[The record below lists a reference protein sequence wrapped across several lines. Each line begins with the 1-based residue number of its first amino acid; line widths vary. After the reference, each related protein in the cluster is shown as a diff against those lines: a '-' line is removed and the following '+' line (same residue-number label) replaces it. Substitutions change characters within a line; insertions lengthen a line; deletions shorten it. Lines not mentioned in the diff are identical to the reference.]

1 MKQISEMCL
10 TLKRLVN
17 DRRTRTSICLS
28 ILAALCLTVS
38 GHSQVGDQP
47 GAQTELFRAIDNYD
61 LTALRHAVLDLPSG
75 TTRLIVNGI
84 LLSWN
89 AQTKEAIQA
98 LSRALQGSPPPSAKL
113 LEEAER
119 YLALDESLM
128 QHYESASVLGQR
140 FLKRQSILSGSGL
153 RDFQDE
159 LSIWKALQ
167 GSLPMTAEQSGVS
180 SITEVANN
188 SGRLQATV
196 LVDGSP
202 TEAFFDTGADISVIS
217 RSTLTRLG
225 VHPLLRTMRDTGS
238 TGERTKSHIAV
249 LPELKIGKST
259 VRNVPVMVEE
269 DAALMV
275 GTPGKQTAA
284 DMIIGYPVMREL
296 GSFGYDNGMLLI
308 GDSSGRATREAAL
321 LEVGATVVLCGAI
334 EGRAQSFLLDTGN
347 TKSLFTSAYI
357 QHDGAAFA
365 GAPVSFQT
373 LAGIGG
379 TKKADRYTL
388 SSVDIVLT
396 QGSVHFLNVSVLVK
410 ESGLDVQG
418 LVGNIGRD
426 LWQDS
431 GHFRIKFSDMT
442 INF

>member
-1 MKQISEMCL
+1 MTQISEMCL
-10 TLKRLVN
+10 SVKRLVG
-17 DRRTRTSICLS
+17 DRMTRTSICLS
-28 ILAALCLTVS
+28 ILAALCITGS
-38 GHSQVGDQP
+38 GHSQVGDQT
-47 GAQTELFRAIDNYD
+47 GAQTELVRTIDNYD
-61 LTALRHAVLDLPSG
+61 LIALRHDVLDLPLG
-75 TTRLIVNGI
+75 TTRLIANGV

-89 AQTKEAIQA
+89 AQTKEAIQT
-98 LSRALQGSPPPSAKL
+98 LSRALQDSPPPSAKL

-128 QHYESASVLGQR
+128 QHYKSASALGQR

-159 LSIWKALQ
+159 LSTWKALQ
-167 GSLPMTAEQSGVS
+167 GSLPMTVEQSGLS
-180 SITEVANN
+180 SITEVAND

-225 VHPLLRTMRDTGS
+225 VHVLLRTMRDTGS
-238 TGERTKSHIAV
+238 TGERTKSQIAM
-249 LPELKIGKST
+249 LPELDIGKSI

-284 DMIIGYPVMREL
+284 EMIIGYPIMREL

-308 GDSSGRATREAAL
+308 GGSSGGTTREGAL
-321 LEVGATVVLCGAI
+321 LEVGPTVVLCGAI
-334 EGRAQSFLLDTGN
+334 AGHAESFLLDTGN

-357 QHDGAAFA
+357 HHNGAAFA
-365 GAPVSFQT
+365 DAPISSQT

-388 SSVDIVLT
+388 PSADIALT
-396 QGSVHFLNVSVLVK
+396 LGSVHLLKVSVLVR

-442 INF
+442 IDF

>member
-1 MKQISEMCL
+1 
-10 TLKRLVN
+10 
-17 DRRTRTSICLS
+17 
-28 ILAALCLTVS
+28 
-38 GHSQVGDQP
+38 
-47 GAQTELFRAIDNYD
+47 
-61 LTALRHAVLDLPSG
+61 
-75 TTRLIVNGI
+75 
-84 LLSWN
+84 
-89 AQTKEAIQA
+89 
-98 LSRALQGSPPPSAKL
+98 
-113 LEEAER
+113 
-119 YLALDESLM
+119 
-128 QHYESASVLGQR
+128 
-140 FLKRQSILSGSGL
+140 
-153 RDFQDE
+153 
-159 LSIWKALQ
+159 
-167 GSLPMTAEQSGVS
+167 
-180 SITEVANN
+180 
-188 SGRLQATV
+188 
-196 LVDGSP
+196 
-202 TEAFFDTGADISVIS
+202 
-217 RSTLTRLG
+217 
-225 VHPLLRTMRDTGS
+225 
-238 TGERTKSHIAV
+238 
-249 LPELKIGKST
+249 
-259 VRNVPVMVEE
+259 
-269 DAALMV
+269 
-275 GTPGKQTAA
+275 
-284 DMIIGYPVMREL
+284 MIIGFPVIREL

-365 GAPVSFQT
+365 GALVSSQT

-431 GHFRIKFSDMT
+431 GRFQIKFSDMT